1 MFKKM
6 ATTFDENKIV
16 DNIRSLGIDMIDQ
29 AKSGHPGIVLG
40 AAPIIYTLY
49 GRHLNINPKEP
60 NWINRDRFVLS
71 AGHGSALLYATLFM
85 AGYNLTLEDLKHFRQ
100 LGSITPGHPEYNVT
114 PGVDM
119 STGPLGQ
126 GLASAVGMAIAEKY
140 LGTHFNS
147 KNKVINYYTYV
158 LCSDGD
164 LMEGISYEAASL
176 AGHLKLNKLIVL
188 YDSNSVSL
196 DGPTNITFTE
206 NVQARF
212 IAMNW
217 NTIIVS
223 DGNNIN
229 EISKALDK
237 AKISDKPT
245 LIEVKTTIGK
255 YSKYQGTNKVHGSP
269 LEEEDLQNIKKTLNI
284 RDVPFSVS
292 NDAIS
297 ALQTKIID
305 RYELLHKEWMNAFNS
320 LDKNLQEELVSII
333 NKETDIPLKELEFDL
348 PETDHEATRVT
359 GGKILNA
366 IAKVT
371 PFLMGGSADLASSTK
386 TKLINET
393 DFASTNYSG
402 RNINFGVR
410 EHAMGAILNG
420 LALSGIRPFGSTFL
434 AFADYLKPA
443 IRLGAL
449 MNLPVI
455 YIFTHDSI
463 SVGEDGPTHQPVEQ
477 LTMLRSIPN
486 LEVFRPADANEV
498 IGTYKAIMAKKSGPS
513 AIILG
518 RNDIPILE
526 NTKVKEIKNG
536 AYIVKDEITK
546 LTAIIIA
553 SGEEV
558 ALALDIAQSLGE
570 KGYGIRVVSM
580 PSIERYETTKE
591 EYQELILPATI
602 KKFVIEKGT
611 SHPWYK
617 YVYNENYL
625 FNINTFGASGTYT
638 DLNNQYG
645 YDKKVIEEKIEKL
658 IK

>member
-269 LEEEDLQNIKKTLNI
+269 LEEEDLQNIKKALNI

>member
-1 MFKKM
+1 MFKKSNI
-6 ATTFDENKIV
+6 TFDENKIV
-16 DNIRSLGIDMIDQ
+16 DNIRSLGIDMINE

-49 GRHLNINPKEP
+49 GRYLNINPKEP
-60 NWINRDRFVLS
+60 YWINRDRFVLS

-85 AGYNLTLEDLKHFRQ
+85 AGYNITIDDLKKFRQ
-100 LGSITPGHPEYNVT
+100 TASITPGHPEYNVT
-114 PGVDM
+114 PGVDA

-126 GLASAVGMAIAEKY
+126 GLGTAVGMAIAEKY
-140 LGTHFNS
+140 LENRYNK
-147 KNKVINYYTYV
+147 KNKVINYHTYV

-188 YDSNSVSL
+188 YDSNNVSL

-206 NVQARF
+206 NIQTRF
-212 IAMNW
+212 IAMGW
-217 NTIIVS
+217 NTIIVN

-229 EISKALDK
+229 EISKAIAK
-237 AKISDKPT
+237 AKNSDKPT
-245 LIEVKTTIGK
+245 LIEVKTMIGK
-255 YSKYQGTNKVHGSP
+255 YSKYQGTNKVHGAP
-269 LEEEDLQNIKKTLNI
+269 LEIEDLKNIKKALNI
-284 RDVPFSVS
+284 RDIPFSIS
-292 NDAIS
+292 NDAIMKF
-297 ALQTKIID
+297 QTNIIN
-305 RYELLHKEWMNAFNS
+305 RYEEIHKDWMNAFNL
-320 LDKNLQEELVSII
+320 LDKNLQEELVNII
-333 NKETDIPLKELEFDL
+333 NNETSINLKELEFDL
-348 PETDHEATRVT
+348 PKEAFEATRLT

-366 IAKVT
+366 ISKVT
-371 PFLMGGSADLASSTK
+371 PLLIGGSADLASSTK
-386 TKLINET
+386 TKLVDEADIQ
-393 DFASTNYSG
+393 ATNYNG

-420 LALSGIRPFGSTFL
+420 LALSGLRPFGSTFL

-443 IRLGAL
+443 IRMSAL

-463 SVGEDGPTHQPVEQ
+463 SVGEDGPTHQPIEQ

-498 IGTYKAIMAKKSGPS
+498 IGTYKTVMAKKEGPS

-536 AYIVKDEITK
+536 AYIVKNEDTK
-546 LTAIIIA
+546 LNAIIIA
-553 SGEEV
+553 TGEEV
-558 ALALDIAQSLGE
+558 SLALEVAENLTG

-591 EYQELILPATI
+591 EYKELILPATI
-602 KKFVIEKGT
+602 KKFVVEKST

-625 FNINTFGASGTYT
+625 FNINNFGISGIYT
-638 DLNNQYG
+638 DLNKQFG
-645 YDKKVIEEKIEKL
+645 FIVKSIEEKIEKL